1 MHEVGVM
8 QSALEIA
15 LEQAGRQGAG
25 RIDCIAL
32 RVGMLSGVV
41 PEALE
46 FAFDVV
52 ARGTIAE
59 GGRLVVERVP
69 IRCVCAGC
77 GAEFPAD
84 DLIFDCP
91 HCRRPGARVRHGREL
106 ELAYLEVS

>member
-52 ARGTIAE
+52 ARGRSPR
-59 GGRLVVERVP
+59 GGGSSSSACRSSASARA
-69 IRCVCAGC
+69 AGPNS
-77 GAEFPAD
+77 GPMT
-84 DLIFDCP
+84 
-91 HCRRPGARVRHGREL
+91 
-106 ELAYLEVS
+106 

>member
-15 LEQAGRQGAG
+15 LEQAGRQGAS

-32 RVGMLSGVV
+32 RVGPLSGVV

-52 ARGTIAE
+52 ARGTIAA
-59 GGRLVVERVP
+59 GGAARRGTRADPLRLRGLRGR
-69 IRCVCAGC
+69 I
-77 GAEFPAD
+77 
-84 DLIFDCP
+84 
-91 HCRRPGARVRHGREL
+91 PGG
-106 ELAYLEVS
+106 